1 MGANEGLTTQRSVR
15 KARVVKGGP
24 QAFRRLSP
32 SRGQRGDG
40 DLNEER
46 SMGGRD
52 EPICDEC
59 DGTGEIVT
67 RKGVEVTC
75 PVCRGTGV
83 AR

>member
-1 MGANEGLTTQRSVR
+1 
-15 KARVVKGGP
+15 
-24 QAFRRLSP
+24 
-32 SRGQRGDG
+32 
-40 DLNEER
+40 
-46 SMGGRD
+46 MGGRD